1 RLAYRGE
8 GRWQLEF
15 PAAAPECAAGSGIC
29 KCAIAKASKERTL
42 LIGDGRSD
50 FCVAERADFVFAKGQ
65 LIGHCR
71 QSGIAH
77 AVFADFADAQ
87 VLLQD
92 IIKRERA
99 VAPVAERV
107 AHG

>member
-1 RLAYRGE
+1 IDPEFPAFIALAQSFGCPVTVVGDGLDRVIKQVLGRVGLAGLEIRSNRLAYRGE

-50 FCVAERADFVFAKGQ
+50 FCVAEMADFVFA
-65 LIGHCR
+65 
-71 QSGIAH
+71 
-77 AVFADFADAQ
+77 
-87 VLLQD
+87 
-92 IIKRERA
+92 
-99 VAPVAERV
+99 
-107 AHG
+107 